1 MKQLIFSTILLATLF
16 TSACKKL
23 NKIVQFNLDY
33 KTQVTIPSTTGID
46 LPFNVLTPDIETNA
60 QSSFEANDTRKDL
73 INSIELSKL
82 TLTVKSPQGED
93 FSFLKSA
100 KVFIDA
106 DGLDEKEVAV
116 IDPVPSN
123 AGSVIELVPTGADLA
138 PYIKADQ
145 FTLKVRTI
153 TDEAL
158 TRDHTIEVFSRFH
171 VEGRLIGS
179 D

>member
-1 MKQLIFSTILLATLF
+1 MKLRASLAWGFFIVSAVVLAIAGTFQIAYNYQNQREIVFAQQQLIAQDAASEVSNFIED
-16 TSACKKL
+16 K
-23 NKIVQFNLDY
+23 
-33 KTQVTIPSTTGID
+33 
-46 LPFNVLTPDIETNA
+46 FNVLETAVSLENVAAVSPEDQERILGNA
-60 QSSFEANDTRKDL
+60 LGFQPAFRQLAL
-73 INSIELSKL
+73 
-82 TLTVKSPQGED
+82 
-93 FSFLKSA
+93 F
-100 KVFIDA
+100 DA

>member
-1 MKQLIFSTILLATLF
+1 M
-16 TSACKKL
+16 
-23 NKIVQFNLDY
+23 
-33 KTQVTIPSTTGID
+33 
-46 LPFNVLTPDIETNA
+46 
-60 QSSFEANDTRKDL
+60 
-73 INSIELSKL
+73 
-82 TLTVKSPQGED
+82 
-93 FSFLKSA
+93 KSA